1 MVRFFYMAKKQEDSI
16 LFAPAELIKKDIIKT
31 LIISLIFSGGIFL
44 IWWLTDG
51 SLQNLPQINKKLP
64 F

>member
-1 MVRFFYMAKKQEDSI
+1 MAKKQEDSI